1 MPKTSRSSLVTLAV
15 LVVLALAQPA
25 QAAGS
30 ITDARRQRDAARQ
43 KQAQVAA
50 QLDHLQA
57 SDAQLESAVGVLTGQ
72 VKAQEASAA
81 AASQAVEAAMAAVAG
96 AQARIAAT
104 EKRLA
109 QLRVAVVG
117 RAVSAY
123 VRPQDQALTEVIQAK
138 DLGEASRRNVLLNQV
153 NNSDRDI
160 MDQLRSASEDLQ
172 DQRNQLEKARLVAE
186 ERRRAEGLR
195 LAELVRVQQDHQ
207 RLAGAMQARI
217 AEYSAE
223 AQQVAQVEAGLSAL
237 ITSQEQALAAQAAA
251 RAQATA
257 RAQAG
262 GGRAGVAVGPVRGA
276 ADPGSDG
283 RVSGAG
289 LIWPLRGPVTSP
301 FGSRWGRMH
310 TGIDISGGT
319 GTPIRAAKA
328 GTVIF
333 AGNMG
338 GYGNCVV
345 INHGGGFSTL
355 YAHQSRLGTGNG
367 ASVAQGQVIGY
378 VGSTGNSTGPHLH
391 FETRVGGS
399 PQNPMRYLP

>member
-1 MPKTSRSSLVTLAV
+1 MPKTSRSSLVALAV
-15 LVVLALAQPA
+15 LVVLGLAQPA
-25 QAAGS
+25 RAADSLTG
-30 ITDARRQRDAARQ
+30 ARRQRDAARQ

-50 QLDHLQA
+50 QLDHLKA
-57 SDAQLESAVGVLTGQ
+57 SDAELESAVGVLTGQ

-96 AQARIAAT
+96 AQARIVAT

-109 QLRVAVVG
+109 ELRLIVVG

-123 VRPQDQALTEVIQAK
+123 VRPQDEALTEVIQAK
-138 DLGEASRRNVLLNQV
+138 DLGEASRRSVLLNQV
-153 NNSDRDI
+153 NNTDRDV
-160 MDQLRSASEDLQ
+160 MDQLRSAGQDLVE
-172 DQRNQLEKARLVAE
+172 QRNQLEKARALAD
-186 ERRRAEGLR
+186 ERRRAESAR
-195 LAELVRVQQDHQ
+195 LAELVRAQQDHQ
-207 RLAGAMQARI
+207 RLAAAMQGRI

-223 AQQVAQVEAGLSAL
+223 AQQVAQVEAGLTAL
-237 ITSQEQALAAQAAA
+237 INSREQALAAQAAA
-251 RAQATA
+251 RAP
-257 RAQAG
+257 G
-262 GGRAGVAVGPVRGA
+262 GGVRAGAAVGASRA

-319 GTPIRAAKA
+319 GAPIRAAKA

-333 AGNMG
+333 AGSMG
-338 GYGNCVV
+338 GYGNTVV

-367 ASVAQGQVIGY
+367 ALVGQGQVIGY

-399 PQNPMRYLP
+399 PRDPMRYLP